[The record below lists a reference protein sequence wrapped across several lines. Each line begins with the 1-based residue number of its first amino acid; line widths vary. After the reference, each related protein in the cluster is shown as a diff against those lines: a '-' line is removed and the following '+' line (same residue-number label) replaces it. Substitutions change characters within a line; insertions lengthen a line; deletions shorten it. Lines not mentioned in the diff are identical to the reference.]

1 MSYRL
6 HGAPGRLCAKLRA
19 LMAPGRARLCRAP
32 RLRGKLRRA
41 VVVPAPDAMFSEAV
55 FILRDETLRET
66 GLSREA
72 LLREAAEAAERYTA
86 ENLPERERLPLHPAA
101 AFLLGSAATL
111 LLLWVLGVL

>member
-6 HGAPGRLCAKLRA
+6 HGAPGRLCAKLRT
-19 LMAPGRARLCRAP
+19 LMAPGHARVCRAP

-55 FILRDETLRET
+55 FILRDETLREA

-86 ENLPERERLPLHPAA
+86 ENLSACERLPLHPAA
-101 AFLLGSAATL
+101 AFLLGSAVTL
-111 LLLWVLGVL
+111 LLLWALRVL